1 MKKDDVLKALTELGE
16 KSPKRKFNQSVE
28 LLINFKGIDIKKP
41 DQLID
46 LKIDMPFSTGKGEGK
61 ALLFAKTKFF
71 IDQVRAEFSKVIL
84 EEEIP
89 KLKKKEIADI
99 LTYDVILAEGP
110 LMISIGKYLGQD
122 LAPKGKMPK
131 PVMPEADLVKK
142 ELEKMKSMVR
152 VTNKKGKGV
161 PMIQVLIGRE
171 NMKPEELAE
180 NIYSVYSEVERALPK
195 KIQNIKSVMVKKTMS
210 PIVRIG

>member
-16 KSPKRKFNQSVE
+16 KSPKRKFTQSVE
-28 LLINFKGIDIKKP
+28 LLINFKGIDTKKP

-71 IDQVRAEFSKVIL
+71 IEKVKADFSKVIL

-99 LTYDVILAEGP
+99 LTHDILLAEGP
-110 LMISIGKYLGQD
+110 LMIPIGKYLGQE

-131 PVMPEADLVKK
+131 PVLPEADLVKK

-152 VTNKKGKGV
+152 VTNRKGKGV
-161 PMIQVLIGRE
+161 PMIQVLVGRE
-171 NMKPEELAE
+171 DMKPEELAE